1 MHVAIL
7 SLAFFRKTF
16 IRGRARRPHTPS
28 TSSLIMT
35 DYETVAR
42 NERARLDASIPLNLR
57 LSPDFV
63 ANLPRDVSEVP
74 ETCGLLTEEQIRIT
88 RMDGTALAQEIAS
101 GKVTAV
107 DAVTAVA
114 SRAAIAEQLVRQL
127 RLIDTLR
134 VDRTEP
140 VLRYRSISH
149 RSSTEVH
156 HDCPSRRQATLRGSA
171 RLLTYLFTS
180 PFAF

>member
-1 MHVAIL
+1 
-7 SLAFFRKTF
+7 
-16 IRGRARRPHTPS
+16 
-28 TSSLIMT
+28 MT
-35 DYETVAR
+35 DYDTVAR

-57 LSPDFV
+57 LSPALV
-63 ANLPRDVSEVP
+63 ANLPKDVSEVP

-140 VLRYRSISH
+140 VLRSPTTVQIRI
-149 RSSTEVH
+149 
-156 HDCPSRRQATLRGSA
+156 G
-171 RLLTYLFTS
+171 RLLKFIMIARADAKLHYVVPHDF
-180 PFAF
+180 